1 MERETKEVTLPSGKI
16 AVIKTYQ
23 TAGERNQLRK
33 AYMSCA
39 QVEMVGGIAE
49 VGKVNPEM
57 LDLVNTKMLEVMVVK
72 YDGSADNI
80 ISRIEDGTPAD
91 YDALIDSLQ
100 PETLAQ
106 AK

>member
-1 MERETKEVTLPSGKI
+1 MDRETKDVTLPSGKV

-39 QVEMVGGIAE
+39 QINMIGDKAE

-57 LDLVNTKMLEVMVVK
+57 LDLVNTKILEVMVVK
-72 YDGSADNI
+72 YDGSADNM

-91 YDALIDSLQ
+91 YDALIESLQ